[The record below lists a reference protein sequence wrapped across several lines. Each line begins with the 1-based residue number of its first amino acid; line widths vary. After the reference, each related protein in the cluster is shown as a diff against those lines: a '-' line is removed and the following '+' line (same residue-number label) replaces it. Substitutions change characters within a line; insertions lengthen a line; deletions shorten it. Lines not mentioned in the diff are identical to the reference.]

1 MGKRDLRDEFSE
13 DELRSRTQEG
23 YDRKDRMG
31 MSTRYFIVPEDG
43 EALPL
48 WKNKPTK
55 EDPHIIDVIPFR
67 AGKNFPQVDP
77 KHPIKKGDAVYV
89 MEVFTHSNIGPN
101 KKSIVCPSK
110 NYGEPCP
117 ICEDVE
123 ERLRNGEVWDD
134 VKNVAAKRRCVYNIW
149 CHDSKKEK
157 RKGVQIWEVSHR
169 YSEKEIQAQVKNP
182 RTGGVV
188 PFSHPSQEIGKSVSF
203 ETDDDEYNTIHGHK
217 LIDREEDIPTEIL
230 EGAFKLDK
238 YLDRP
243 DYDEIKKLYYG
254 KKGKKRDDDDDDD
267 ADLPVR
273 KKKHDDD
280 DDDDDDIPRK
290 KKKYDDYDDED
301 EKPKKK
307 RRAIDEDDDDVPDYK
322 PPKKKRDD
330 DDDDDDIPR
339 KKKRQIEDDDE
350 DDEPSKKKKKR
361 RDDDDD
367 DDD

>member
-1 MGKRDLRDEFSE
+1 MSKKGLRDEFSE
-13 DELRSRTQEG
+13 DELRNRTQEG

-31 MSTRYFIVPEDG
+31 SSTRYFIIPEDG

-67 AGKNFPQVDP
+67 AGKNFPQVDA

-89 MEVFTHSNIGPN
+89 MELWVHSNIGPN
-101 KKSIVCPSK
+101 KKQIVCPSK
-110 NYGEPCP
+110 NYGEACP

-134 VKNVAAKRRCVYNIW
+134 VKNIAAKRRCVYNIW

-157 RKGVQIWEVSHR
+157 RKGVQVWEVSHR

-188 PFSHPSQEIGKSVSF
+188 PFSHPSQEIGKSISF
-203 ETDDDEYNTIHGHK
+203 YTDDDEYNTIHGHK
-217 LIDREEDIPTEIL
+217 LIDREEDIPRDVL
-230 EGAFKLDK
+230 EGAYKLDK
-238 YLDRP
+238 YLDRLE
-243 DYDEIKKLYYG
+243 YEEIAKIYFGKSSKKN
-254 KKGKKRDDDDDDD
+254 KRDEDDDDD

-273 KKKHDDD
+273 KKKRD
-280 DDDDDDIPRK
+280 
-290 KKKYDDYDDED
+290 YDDDED

-307 RRAIDEDDDDVPDYK
+307 RRAIDEDDDDDVPDYQ
-322 PPKKKRDD
+322 PPKKRKYDDDDDDEDDRPKKKKRVVDDDDDDEDDRPKKKKKRVVDD
-330 DDDDDDIPR
+330 DDDDDD
-339 KKKRQIEDDDE
+339 DD
-350 DDEPSKKKKKR
+350 
-361 RDDDDD
+361 
-367 DDD
+367 

>member
-1 MGKRDLRDEFSE
+1 MSKKGLRDEFSE
-13 DELRSRTQEG
+13 DELRNRTQEG

-31 MSTRYFIVPEDG
+31 SSTRYFIIPEDG

-67 AGKNFPQVDP
+67 AGKNFPQVDA

-89 MEVFTHSNIGPN
+89 MELWVHSNIGPN
-101 KKSIVCPSK
+101 KKQIVCPSK
-110 NYGEPCP
+110 NYGEACP

-134 VKNVAAKRRCVYNIW
+134 VKNIAAKRRCVYNIW

-157 RKGVQIWEVSHR
+157 RKGVQVWEVSHR

-188 PFSHPSQEIGKSVSF
+188 PFSHPSQEIGKSISF
-203 ETDDDEYNTIHGHK
+203 YTDDDEYNTIHGHK
-217 LIDREEDIPTEIL
+217 LIDREEDIPRDVL
-230 EGAFKLDK
+230 EGAYKLDK
-238 YLDRP
+238 YLDRLE
-243 DYDEIKKLYYG
+243 YEEIAKIYFGKSSKKN
-254 KKGKKRDDDDDDD
+254 KRDEDDDDD

-273 KKKHDDD
+273 KKKRDYDDD
-280 DDDDDDIPRK
+280 DD
-290 KKKYDDYDDED
+290 DDED

-307 RRAIDEDDDDVPDYK
+307 RRAIDEDDDDDVPDYQ
-322 PPKKKRDD
+322 PPKKRKYDDDDDDEDDRSKKKKRVVDDDDDDEDDRPKKKKKRVVDD
-330 DDDDDDIPR
+330 DDDDDD
-339 KKKRQIEDDDE
+339 DD
-350 DDEPSKKKKKR
+350 
-361 RDDDDD
+361 
-367 DDD
+367 